1 MQSKA
6 YPGAEPETPNS
17 IKWKGTK
24 KMRTG
29 AAGGEGVIAY
39 EDGKEEVEGGMSI
52 VGAEANPGR
61 WISKLP
67 NREAEG
73 DTVN

>member
-1 MQSKA
+1 
-6 YPGAEPETPNS
+6 
-17 IKWKGTK
+17 
-24 KMRTG
+24 MRTG